1 MCSMRCLWTK
11 LRKCT
16 CNTKKPRID
25 VRNHTTSHVSSE
37 SKGRSSHRK
46 NWICLYFLK
55 AYLLPFDMQMLMEVL
70 LSMHYAELKE
80 LGPVLR
86 PDPCWW
92 GSVISEFECCI
103 KLRQIANPQHEHSDL
118 RIPMSFDSF
127 CTSVAVF
134 VSTSKLCLV
143 FESLLINLS
152 VPCTRTDWVIICHG
166 FFFLEW
172 NSEGGEQRC
181 FNKRR

>member
-1 MCSMRCLWTK
+1 MCSVKCLWTK

-25 VRNHTTSHVSSE
+25 VRNPTTSHVSNE

-55 AYLLPFDMQMLMEVL
+55 AYLLSFRMQMLMEVL
-70 LSMHYAELKE
+70 LSMHYTELKQP
-80 LGPVLR
+80 GPVLR

-92 GSVISEFECCI
+92 GSVISEFECYII
-103 KLRQIANPQHEHSDL
+103 KLRPIANPQHKHSMYRYPCHL
-118 RIPMSFDSF
+118 TAFVHLLQFLSAPPNAAWCLKVSSLIWVFLVQGQTESS
-127 CTSVAVF
+127 SV
-134 VSTSKLCLV
+134 T
-143 FESLLINLS
+143 
-152 VPCTRTDWVIICHG
+152 G
-166 FFFLEW
+166 FFLEW

>member
-1 MCSMRCLWTK
+1 MCSVKCLWTK

-25 VRNHTTSHVSSE
+25 VRNPTTSHVSNE

-55 AYLLPFDMQMLMEVL
+55 AYLLSFRMQMLMEVL
-70 LSMHYAELKE
+70 LSMHYTELKQP
-80 LGPVLR
+80 GPVLR

-92 GSVISEFECCI
+92 GSVISEFECYII
-103 KLRQIANPQHEHSDL
+103 KLRPIANPQHKHSDVQ
-118 RIPMSFDSF
+118 IPMSFDSF

-134 VSTSKLCLV
+134 VSTSKRCLV

-152 VPCTRTDWVIICHG
+152 VPCTRTDWVIICHRL
-166 FFFLEW
+166 FFRMKFW
-172 NSEGGEQRC
+172 GGRTEM
-181 FNKRR
+181 F